1 MQKIGVLGG
10 GQLGTFLT
18 IAAKQLGYQVTV
30 WDPDPTAPAH
40 AWADTAIKADF
51 KNPTA
56 LSTFIEKSHTVT
68 YEWENI
74 PISLVA
80 AIERERPVR
89 PGSQILTLL
98 QNRIKEKGVL
108 HGHAF
113 PVTPYLPIL
122 KKEAL
127 KDAVVHLGFPLI
139 LKTATAGYDGLGQ
152 WRLTTMEDAA
162 DVLEKLTPYP
172 DGWIA
177 EKVAPF
183 LKELSI
189 LIARNEAGEMV
200 TYPVTE
206 NHHAGGILRLC
217 QVPAGISSSV
227 SEAAASLAK
236 KVVAAL
242 EGIGLFCIEFF
253 LLEGEALLI
262 NEIAPRPHNSGH
274 YTLDVCTASQ
284 FEQQLRTLCDLPFA
298 ETRLLSPA
306 VMINIL
312 GAEILA
318 LKKPESRQKLLA
330 IPGLKLYD
338 YRKQEIKHRR
348 KMGHVTLTGTDPE
361 VLLAQAKEVQTLL
374 AEAAGSLSLDCTA

>member
-1 MQKIGVLGG
+1 MGLSGQKIGVLGG

-30 WDPDPTAPAH
+30 WDPDPAAPAH
-40 AWADTAIKADF
+40 AWADTPIKADF
-51 KNPTA
+51 KNPAA
-56 LSTFIEKSHTVT
+56 LEAFIEKSHAVT

-74 PISLVA
+74 PISLVV

-98 QNRIKEKGVL
+98 QNRIKEKTVL
-108 HGHAF
+108 RGHGF

-127 KDAVVHLGFPLI
+127 KDAVEYLGFPLI

-152 WRLTTMEDAA
+152 WRLSTMEDAA
-162 DVLEKLTPYP
+162 EVLEKLTPHP
-172 DGWIA
+172 DGWIV
-177 EKVAPF
+177 ERVAPF

-189 LIARNEAGEMV
+189 LTARNEAGEMV

-206 NHHAGGILRLC
+206 NHHEGGILRFC
-217 QVPAGISSSV
+217 QVPAGISSSF

-242 EGIGLFCIEFF
+242 EGVGLFCIELF
-253 LLEGEALLI
+253 LLENGVLLI

-274 YTLDVCTASQ
+274 YTLDACTASQ
-284 FEQQLRTLCDLPFA
+284 FEQQIRAVCDLPLA
-298 ETRLLSPA
+298 ETRLLAPA
-306 VMINIL
+306 VMLNIL
-312 GAEILA
+312 GKEILA
-318 LKKPESRQKLLA
+318 LKNPESWQTLLS

-348 KMGHVTLTGTDPE
+348 KMGHITLTGTDPDA
-361 VLLAQAKEVQTLL
+361 LLVRAKEIQTLL
-374 AEAAGSLSLDCTA
+374 TQAAT